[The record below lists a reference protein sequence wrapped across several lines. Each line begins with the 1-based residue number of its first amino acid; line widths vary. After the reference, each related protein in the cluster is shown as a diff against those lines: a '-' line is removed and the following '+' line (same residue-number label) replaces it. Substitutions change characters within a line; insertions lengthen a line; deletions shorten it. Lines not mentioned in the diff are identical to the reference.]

1 MKKTGTKKIIK
12 IKSNLK
18 SAKSLKKN
26 TNKNNKSKVIQK
38 IIPKITSKIIDNS
51 DNENSKK
58 SETFLS
64 QSKEDNNEIINNN
77 NQFLNLTAS
86 SCSNV
91 INEFLKI
98 KECSIVK
105 YGIKI
110 STEKIY
116 YGYCQTC
123 DVNLIHPM
131 CIECARICHQELGHK
146 IREIKEPENIRC
158 GCGEK
163 MHKITNYRRNSKL
176 ISVKEC
182 PYSDFC
188 EKSRLSTL
196 YIIEGKCVCEFCY
209 RMCGYE
215 GQGQPLEKEKEMLQV
230 CECEDLNGIAT
241 HSDLKRIYKKFE
253 DILSSSKTNLI
264 FGLDPIQF
272 INLLFIGKSSYESL
286 FLNFEE
292 MIQTFNELNPSNLLD
307 LKNNFNS
314 TNFYLSLRVF
324 VKILEKSK
332 HSSLAYY
339 SEELVNKFSFK
350 LISNL
355 LKFIIFQDTPIFW
368 NFLTG
373 ILFIYKKINI
383 GYNTM
388 RMGEYKL
395 SDLENISPLQRKIIM
410 KNNKL
415 LFPESS
421 EQISFFIKSLNNLLK
436 NEIRS
441 VEAYDVFICICE
453 ILERLSSFY
462 LMNTTNMTMFCF
474 TFEEMFEYFKKQN
487 SCQKQIDL
495 YFVIIKMF
503 NYFIFCNND
512 NILFNYLV
520 ENKNENVKQIGFAF
534 SNNQLGNLITRHVI
548 RIMYFTLT
556 VTKFNQ
562 LNIEDKNKCSDI
574 LKIGTK
580 IFSLLIETDNYF
592 ILSSDYIPNDN
603 LMKLLLITDKDLK
616 ISKIK
621 EEINIIEE
629 IYLKYYTFETDKI
642 DILREIASSLE
653 RIFSFSPNIDLKY
666 SVIKTNYLN
675 ILCKIFYI
683 IKIDEKVGKEETE
696 LTKKIISYIFN
707 FLFYFIEEDE
717 DNSILICSNY
727 ILNALIKLPDTYL
740 LIIFKLYAKCFDLI
754 AKNRGIFCEP
764 IELTETL
771 YNYLINFRKNSFKI
785 WRKEAVDFFIDDVKI
800 IDQVIFLFL
809 IIVVKIF
816 LQMKLLYPKTCEKY
830 LKQMLLNFLEN
841 FDFNSLINYNA
852 RLLLLLINKV
862 FDSSEEFERELIIK
876 YISLDKLKYYLEDT
890 NILIDFR
897 TQILIFIYK
906 FFFSLSYKSNDNF
919 KKIIKHP
926 KDNSHKENKS
936 KSKERKKRIIHTK
949 TKKKIGL
956 NKSNIL
962 KVNINVL
969 FHLNDEEPLRNNFY
983 LNALG
988 QDQDA
993 FNYLKENAL
1002 ISNYQ
1007 YPSKSLTFYYFFK
1020 NETEED
1026 NSVYAKIFNLFEDEI
1041 RRFKFINEKNV
1052 DNNKILKYYIKGI
1065 IFPFC
1070 SIIKNTFCNT
1080 CEFNGKKILR
1090 LYEVIIK
1097 MMYLKITMIEN
1108 STYLNE
1114 RKKIEFKDFD
1124 LKGFLNKENSEVIN
1138 DFYILKERQ
1147 NSPFDFT
1154 FLWKIFQKYFLNY
1167 IKYPDSLNLETNFPI
1182 NEISFLK
1189 YGNIIDETDLLE
1201 EVNSNLKK
1209 KSMNSIIKKSM
1220 GKGNPNLLLINDNI
1234 NFGFNSNNRNNISNI
1249 NISTDQIINL
1259 RNKIKKIFDYY
1270 CNEKRNLKTNN
1281 SSLLNSLSE
1290 LCSEYEA
1297 NYRKLLLCLIIN
1309 VPKELIE
1316 YDLIYKNIFY
1326 KLLKLNELDT
1336 QSDIIYL
1343 MGNKEEKELGFL
1355 VNYCNALYINIIK
1368 AFIDDLNI
1376 DFIRYKTIHINI
1388 FCISK
1393 ILKLLCESHNIYFQ
1407 EKLTNS
1413 IIYYFT
1419 KLEQCPMNL
1428 TMKSGFFSLKKRQSQ
1443 IINSV
1448 NLMQEDYMS
1457 FFNFLLSTLHKLLII
1472 TNKAKDEEHIGY
1484 FYDLFYSLIEL
1495 LKEMIQGNKK
1505 ELLQKIKNEITK
1517 EKHNDMTLFI
1527 FQTFVFLDKDIL
1539 FNDSLISGP
1548 GFKIRLLLIS
1558 FFIVLL
1564 EEKTNKELQKIIM
1577 KFLTINNV
1585 LESINFTLKNFFIEQ
1600 TRDDIKYRN
1609 YYENYNEKQI
1619 MQREI
1624 IFDDNIYSFF
1634 KSSYFYSDILKSSKE
1649 FKLANNY
1656 YIYIKKISINDKSV
1670 EAKYLIRKVDVLSES
1685 EAKKKFSLFN
1695 KKMIKN
1701 NEISPINLTN
1711 EKEKS
1716 ISTTYIQHYY
1726 IIKFFELITKIV
1738 EIRFPHEHRNVS
1750 VIFTVPSGINYLTNM
1765 TKKEFIYNVD
1775 RTNENSKK
1783 CELVRSVPLFQ
1794 LEIEYF
1800 KNIKVSFLS
1809 RIILSIDFIY
1819 IQIIMYL
1826 LATGFLL
1833 IMLFTLEGYTG
1844 IEPVI
1849 ESNERLRRL
1858 SNISPTM
1865 RKLVE
1870 IPSYITQAIDK
1881 SINKYGLMYD
1891 FIDYGFVALNG
1902 IFILS
1907 WITVKLPLYYIF
1919 DKFKYME
1926 EKKISK
1932 EEDLTFFTKIYIAI
1946 FHTILYRDYINSLIY
1961 MFIIS
1966 LIGAIMKRGE
1976 IIYAFILLAIIDLNK
1991 TLKGIA
1997 ISIKEKGSDL
2007 VAAFILL
2014 AFIVY
2019 FYSNIGF
2026 FFFNDHFEADIED
2039 DIKDNYCLSLSF
2051 CFLTNFDAG
2060 IRARGGAADQMIR
2073 ISFERH
2079 TASYIYRLFYDI
2091 SYFLICIIIMI
2102 DLTFGIVL
2110 GTFSEKRE
2118 EERKHDNDK
2127 INHCFVCHITREIIE
2142 KKRENFNI
2150 HREQKHNM
2158 WNYVEYMIFLK
2169 FSDFHELSTYNSFA
2183 KVNLEKKNV
2192 CFLPSCQ
2199 DDFEEDKIVEEN
2211 AIEEEREKSRESSDE
2226 VSDLE
2231 GSDIMNTTQ

>member
-1 MKKTGTKKIIK
+1 MKKIGSR
-12 IKSNLK
+12 KS
-18 SAKSLKKN
+18 KKN
-26 TNKNNKSKVIQK
+26 ISIYKNIKLNKKEIENNKSKIIQK
-38 IIPKITSKIIDNS
+38 IIDKSE
-51 DNENSKK
+51 NEISKK
-58 SETFLS
+58 SDTMLS
-64 QSKEDNNEIINNN
+64 ISKEDIDLNNNNN
-77 NQFLNLTAS
+77 NQFLNIATSL
-86 SCSNV
+86 SCSNI
-91 INEFLKI
+91 INNFLKI

-110 STEKIY
+110 STDKIY

-123 DVNLIHPM
+123 DVNLIHPI
-131 CIECARICHQELGHK
+131 CIECARICHQQLGHN
-146 IREIKEPENIRC
+146 IREIKDPGNIRC

-176 ISVKEC
+176 IAVKEC
-182 PYSDFC
+182 PYSDLC

-196 YIIEGKCVCEFCY
+196 YVVEGKCVCEFCY

-215 GQGQPLEKEKEMLQV
+215 GRGQPLEKEKEMLQV

-241 HSDLKRIYKKFE
+241 HGDLKRIYKKFE
-253 DILSSSKTNLI
+253 DILSLKSKLI
-264 FGLDPIQF
+264 FGLEPIQF
-272 INLLFIGKSSYESL
+272 INLLFLGKSSYESL
-286 FLNFEE
+286 FNNFEE
-292 MIQTFNELNPSNLLD
+292 MIQSFNELSPNNLL
-307 LKNNFNS
+307 KINNNFTS

-324 VKILEKSK
+324 VKILEKEK
-332 HSSLAYY
+332 NSSLAYY
-339 SEELVNKFSFK
+339 SKELVNKFSFK

-355 LKFIIFQDTPIFW
+355 LNYIIFQDTPIFW
-368 NFLTG
+368 NFLSG
-373 ILFIYKKINI
+373 MLFLYKKINI

-415 LFPESS
+415 LFSESH
-421 EQISFFIKSLNNLLK
+421 EQISFFIKTLNNLLK
-436 NEIRS
+436 NEILS

-462 LMNTTNMTMFCF
+462 LMNTANMIIFCF

-487 SCQKQIDL
+487 SCQKQIEL

-503 NYFIFCNND
+503 YYFIFCYND
-512 NILFNYLV
+512 NIIFNYLL
-520 ENKNENVKQIGFAF
+520 ENTNENLKKVGFIF
-534 SNNQLGNLITRHVI
+534 SNNQLGNLITRHII

-562 LNIEDKNKCSDI
+562 LNIEDKNKCSEI
-574 LKIGTK
+574 LRIGTK
-580 IFSLLIETDNYF
+580 IFSILIEKDNYF
-592 ILSSDYIPNDN
+592 TLSNGYSPNDN
-603 LMKLLLITDKDLK
+603 LIKLLLISEKEIK

-629 IYLKYYTFETDKI
+629 IYLKYYTFEIDKI
-642 DILREIASSLE
+642 DILREISYSLE
-653 RIFSFSPNIDLKY
+653 RIIPYSSDIGIKY

-683 IKIDEKVGKEETE
+683 IKIEENIEKEETE

-707 FLFYFIEEDE
+707 FLFHFIEEDE
-717 DNSILICSNY
+717 DNSTLLCSNY
-727 ILNALIKLPDTYL
+727 ILKALIKLPDTYL
-740 LIIFKLYAKCFDLI
+740 LLIFKLYEKSIDLI
-754 AKNRGIFCEP
+754 QKNRGIFCDP
-764 IELTETL
+764 IKLIETL
-771 YNYLINFRKNSFKI
+771 YNCLVNYKKNSFKI
-785 WRKEAVDFFIDDVKI
+785 WKKEAVDFFIDDIKI
-800 IDQVIFLFL
+800 IDQVIFFFL
-809 IIVVKIF
+809 VIIVKIF
-816 LQMKLLYPKTCEKY
+816 LQMKLLYPFSCEKFV
-830 LKQMLLNFLEN
+830 KQILLNFLEN
-841 FDFNSLINYNA
+841 FEFNSLINYNA
-852 RLLLLLINKV
+852 CLLLLLINKI
-862 FDSSEEFERELIIK
+862 FDSSEESERELIIK
-876 YISLDKLKYYLEDT
+876 YISLDKMKHYLEDT
-890 NILIDFR
+890 NILIDLR

-906 FFFSLSYKSNDNF
+906 FYFSSSYKSNDNI
-919 KKIIKHP
+919 KKNLKHQ

-936 KSKERKKRIIHTK
+936 KNKERKKKIIHTK
-949 TKKKIGL
+949 VKKKINL
-956 NKSNIL
+956 NNSNIL
-962 KVNINVL
+962 KVNINML

-988 QDQDA
+988 QDNDE
-993 FNYLKENAL
+993 FSYLKENAL

-1007 YPSKSLTFYYFFK
+1007 YPSKSLTFYYYIK
-1020 NETEED
+1020 NEQED
-1026 NSVYAKIFNLFEDEI
+1026 VSIYSKIFNLFEEEI
-1041 RRFKFINEKNV
+1041 KRFKYISEKNF

-1065 IFPFC
+1065 LFPFC
-1070 SIIKNTFCNT
+1070 SIIKSTFCNV
-1080 CEFNGKKILR
+1080 CEFNGRKILNI
-1090 LYEVIIK
+1090 YDVIMK
-1097 MMYLKITMIEN
+1097 MMYLKIMLIEN
-1108 STYLNE
+1108 NNYLNNK
-1114 RKKIEFKDFD
+1114 KKIEFNDFD
-1124 LKGFLNKENSEVIN
+1124 LDGFFNKENNDIIN
-1138 DFYILKERQ
+1138 DFYILKERHK
-1147 NSPFDFT
+1147 SPFDFT

-1182 NEISFLK
+1182 NKISYLK
-1189 YGNIIDETDLLE
+1189 YGNIIDEIDILE
-1201 EVNSNLKK
+1201 EINSNLKK
-1209 KSMNSIIKKSM
+1209 KSVNSLIKRKN
-1220 GKGNPNLLLINDNI
+1220 NPNLLLLNDNI
-1234 NFGFNSNNRNNISNI
+1234 NFGFNANNINNNTNI
-1249 NISTDQIINL
+1249 NINIEQIINL
-1259 RNKIKKIFDYY
+1259 RNKAKKIFDFYY
-1270 CNEKRNLKTNN
+1270 NEKRNLKINN
-1281 SSLLNSLSE
+1281 SSLLSSLSE

-1309 VPKELIE
+1309 IPKEINE
-1316 YDLIYKNIFY
+1316 YDLIYKIIFY
-1326 KLLKLNELDT
+1326 KLLVLSENET
-1336 QSDIIYL
+1336 QSDIIDL
-1343 MGNKEEKELGFL
+1343 MGSKDEKDQGFL

-1368 AFIDDLNI
+1368 VFIDDLNI
-1376 DFIRYKTIHINI
+1376 DYIRYKTIHINI

-1413 IIYYFT
+1413 IIFYFS
-1419 KLEQCPMNL
+1419 KLEQCSMNL
-1428 TMKSGFFSLKKRQSQ
+1428 TMKSGFFSLKKSKSQ
-1443 IINSV
+1443 IFNSIN
-1448 NLMQEDYMS
+1448 LQEDYMS
-1457 FFNFLLSTLHKLLII
+1457 FFNFLLSTLHKFLII
-1472 TNKAKDEEHIGY
+1472 TKNAKEEEHISY
-1484 FYDLFYSLIEL
+1484 LYDLFYSLIEL

-1505 ELLQKIKNEITK
+1505 ELLHKINNEITK

-1527 FQTFVFLDKDIL
+1527 FQTFVSLDKNIL
-1539 FNDSLISGP
+1539 FNDSLIYGS
-1548 GFKIRLLLIS
+1548 GFKIRLLLMS

-1585 LESINFTLKNFFIEQ
+1585 LESINFTLKNFFIGQ
-1600 TRDDIKYRN
+1600 TRNDIKYRN

-1619 MQREI
+1619 IQREI

-1634 KSSYFYSDILKSSKE
+1634 KDNYFYSDILKSSQE
-1649 FKLANNY
+1649 FKLANSY

-1670 EAKYLIRKVDVLSES
+1670 EAKYLIRRVDALSES
-1685 EAKKKFSLFN
+1685 EAKRKFSLFN
-1695 KKMIKN
+1695 KKMIKS

-1711 EKEKS
+1711 ENEKS
-1716 ISTTYIQHYY
+1716 ISTSYIQHYY

-1738 EIRFPHEHRNVS
+1738 EIRIPHEHRNVS

-1775 RTNENSKK
+1775 RSNENSKK

-1826 LATGFLL
+1826 IATALL
-1833 IMLFTLEGYTG
+1833 IIMLFTLEGYTG

-1849 ESNERLRRL
+1849 ESNENLRRL
-1858 SNISPTM
+1858 SNISPSI
-1865 RKLVE
+1865 RILVE
-1870 IPSYITQAIDK
+1870 IPSYITQAIEG
-1881 SINKYGLMYD
+1881 SINKYGLIYD
-1891 FIDYGFVALNG
+1891 FIDYGFVFLNG

-1919 DKFKYME
+1919 DKFKYKE
-1926 EKKISK
+1926 EKRISK
-1932 EEDLTFFTKIYIAI
+1932 DEDLTFGTKMYIGI
-1946 FHTILYRDYINSLIY
+1946 IHTILYRDYINSLIY

-1991 TLKGIA
+1991 TIKGIA

-2007 VAAFILL
+2007 VAAFLL
-2014 AFIVY
+2014 LVFIVY
-2019 FYSNIGF
+2019 FYSNVGF

-2039 DIKDNYCLSLSF
+2039 NINDNYCLSLTF

-2060 IRARGGAADQMIR
+2060 IRARGGAADQMVR

-2091 SYFLICIIIMI
+2091 TYFLICIIIMI

-2110 GTFSEKRE
+2110 GTFSEKSE

-2127 INHCFVCHITREIIE
+2127 INHCFICHITREIIE

-2158 WNYVEYMIFLK
+2158 WNYVEYMIYLK
-2169 FSDFHELSTYNSFA
+2169 FSDFHELSTYNAFA
-2183 KVNLEKKNV
+2183 KSNLEKKNV
-2192 CFLPSCQ
+2192 CFLPTCQ

-2211 AIEEEREKSRESSDE
+2211 IIEENNEKSEDFSDE
-2226 VSDLE
+2226 YSDLDK
-2231 GSDIMNTTQ
+2231 SDIINTSF